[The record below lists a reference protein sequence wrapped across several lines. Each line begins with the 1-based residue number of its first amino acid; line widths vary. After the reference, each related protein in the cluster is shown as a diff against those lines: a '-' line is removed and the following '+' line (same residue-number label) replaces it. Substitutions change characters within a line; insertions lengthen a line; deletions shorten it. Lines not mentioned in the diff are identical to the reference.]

1 MLSQSVQPAWLT
13 SIWCVGSETTFWP
26 ARRSSWAPWPGPRGP
41 RTTGI
46 GVCWTSPR
54 AAISGCAW
62 TTCAAFSAW
71 AASGFGTGV
80 RCVGCRA
87 ILRRNLRTK
96 EITRTCQT
104 VFHPFPG
111 ARGGRR
117 ETNGRRR
124 GAGRK
129 RRTNWEIVW
138 PNDSGGLGATRRL
151 HEGDRRQKDIS
162 SAESSETLHG
172 KTCRTDG
179 EDRSG
184 LRVGKRRA
192 TERTYASI
200 YCVLP
205 CVANSNGSVTRLKVG
220 KEGQRWSR
228 AWPASVCSADD
239 SGRL

>member
-71 AASGFGTGV
+71 AASGSGTGV
-80 RCVGCRA
+80 RCVGYRA
-87 ILRRNLRTK
+87 ILRRNLRK
-96 EITRTCQT
+96 SYGRVRRFSIGSR
-104 VFHPFPG
+104 

-117 ETNGRRR
+117 ETNGRPESEGQTEKSYDPTTTAGWVRR
-124 GAGRK
+124 GGWAKEIGNK
-129 RRTNWEIVW
+129 RISARQS
-138 PNDSGGLGATRRL
+138 PRRL
-151 HEGDRRQKDIS
+151 N
-162 SAESSETLHG
+162 TG
-172 KTCRTDG
+172 KLVVSVHRTDG

-184 LRVGKRRA
+184 LRVGRRPA
-192 TERTYASI
+192 TEWTYASI

-205 CVANSNGSVTRLKVG
+205 YVADSNGPVTRLKMG
-220 KEGQRWSR
+220 KEGQRWRELCLIGDRLFSR
-228 AWPASVCSADD
+228 W
-239 SGRL
+239 